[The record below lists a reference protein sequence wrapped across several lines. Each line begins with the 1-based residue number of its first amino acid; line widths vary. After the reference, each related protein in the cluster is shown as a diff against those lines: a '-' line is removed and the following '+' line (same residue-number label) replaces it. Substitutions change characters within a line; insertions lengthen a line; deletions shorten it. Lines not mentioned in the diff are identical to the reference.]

1 MFEYLTVIGGAAL
14 IFAGL
19 RNRGDGAKAIT
30 IAVLLLMVLVD
41 IKFIANDEMRE
52 WVSEGSRVF
61 MVRSAAEL
69 CLVFLLHIRPCRETA
84 IIMMLALCSVV
95 VNIIGFSFDL
105 RGIDLDF
112 VVNPLLMTIFYA
124 MIAVIFSKGLSDGI
138 YRYINRLS
146 IVHCYCTGHLKIHS
160 KGSRR

>member
-1 MFEYLTVIGGAAL
+1 MLGILTVIGGGAL
-14 IFAGL
+14 IYAGL
-19 RNRGDGAKAIT
+19 RNRDGAKAIT

-41 IKFIANDEMRE
+41 IKFVNDDEMSA

-84 IIMMLALCSVV
+84 IIMMLALFSVV

-138 YRYINRLS
+138 YRYINRVS
-146 IVHCYCTGHLKIHS
+146 IVHRYCTGNLKIHRE
-160 KGSRR
+160 GSGR